1 MPEDVHEKLIY
12 SFVKYLRSIIQYIH
26 KYYDEYSLLAESV
39 ANFGIT
45 EIDQIKFDQIE
56 KRFAILNLEV
66 DHDKLF
72 KETIS
77 LQNTYKEVNS
87 YREPLFVQIEKYV
100 GSHKIEKQIDNE
112 VLEESDDEE
121 LVHKTPT
128 QTQTHQDSYHKIR
141 PDQLWAFLITKTTT
155 NCDEMTKLASYVY
168 SIPCSN
174 AFAEG
179 IFSHMK
185 HL

>member
-1 MPEDVHEKLIY
+1 MNITVIQFVCIGECGYISTIEIFNNNCHFSSSSKRVAELKEYFEFVEED
-12 SFVKYLRSIIQYIH
+12 YL
-26 KYYDEYSLLAESV
+26 V
-39 ANFGIT
+39 GIT

-56 KRFAILNLEV
+56 KCFAILNLEV

-128 QTQTHQDSYHKIR
+128 QTQTQQDSYHKIR
-141 PDQLWAFLITKTTT
+141 PD
-155 NCDEMTKLASYVY
+155 
-168 SIPCSN
+168 
-174 AFAEG
+174 
-179 IFSHMK
+179 
-185 HL
+185 

>member
-1 MPEDVHEKLIY
+1 MMLFILFGGGFTSDDVIHPIGGGFTSDDVIHPIGGEQKSGGVISLIC
-12 SFVKYLRSIIQYIH
+12 
-26 KYYDEYSLLAESV
+26 
-39 ANFGIT
+39 GIT

-56 KRFAILNLEV
+56 KCFAILNLEV

-128 QTQTHQDSYHKIR
+128 QTQTQQDSYHKIR
-141 PDQLWAFLITKTTT
+141 PD
-155 NCDEMTKLASYVY
+155 
-168 SIPCSN
+168 
-174 AFAEG
+174 
-179 IFSHMK
+179 
-185 HL
+185 

>member
-56 KRFAILNLEV
+56 KRFAILDLEV

-128 QTQTHQDSYHKIR
+128 QTQTQQDSYHKIR
-141 PDQLWAFLITKTTT
+141 PD
-155 NCDEMTKLASYVY
+155 
-168 SIPCSN
+168 
-174 AFAEG
+174 
-179 IFSHMK
+179 
-185 HL
+185 